1 MTASGRQSGRFGKLL
16 GRRPARAP
24 TIDLGA
30 LAQYEGLALHVRRG
44 MGDRPGDRRFPG
56 HRDATGVEIEA
67 YVPYT
72 PGDDLRHLDWNAVGR
87 LDALLVRR
95 FTAERAVC
103 VDLLLDASASMTVP
117 VRDDKLGAARELAT
131 ALAFTALGT
140 NDAVR
145 VTLLADDATTHTSA
159 VHRHRASIA
168 RVAEILQTTVGGG
181 ALALGDALSMHA
193 RRHPQPGA
201 AIVVSDLMAEPAEIE
216 RGVQALRARRY
227 DVTLLHVLG
236 PSEMHPGRAGGHAQ
250 LLDVE
255 SHAQHSIRLTANAIA
270 RYEAALAEHL
280 AALAALAIRN
290 DVRYARLVTDD
301 GVGDF
306 VTRELPRLGILRRR

>member
-1 MTASGRQSGRFGKLL
+1 MTPSGRLGKLL

-24 TIDLGA
+24 AFDLA
-30 LAQYEGLALHVRRG
+30 TLARYDGLALHVRRG

-56 HRDATGVEIEA
+56 HRDSAGVEIEA

-117 VRDDKLGAARELAT
+117 PGDDKLGAARELAL
-131 ALAFTALGT
+131 ALAFVALGT

-145 VTLLADDATTHTSA
+145 VSLLGGDGTTRTSP
-159 VHRHRASIA
+159 VHRQRASIA
-168 RVAEILQTTVGGG
+168 RIAELLETTAAAG
-181 ALALGDALSMHA
+181 ALTLGDALAAHA
-193 RRHPQPGA
+193 RRHPLPGA

-236 PSEMHPGRAGGHAQ
+236 RSEIDPGRMAGHAV
-250 LLDVE
+250 LEDVE
-255 SHAQHSIRLTANAIA
+255 SRVQHPIRLTADALG
-270 RYEAALAEHL
+270 RYRAALTTHL
-280 AALAALAIRN
+280 AALEALAVRN
-290 DVRYARLVTDD
+290 GAAYARLVTDE
-301 GVGDF
+301 GVGAF
-306 VTRELPRLGILRRR
+306 VTHELPRLGILRRR

>member
-1 MTASGRQSGRFGKLL
+1 MTLSGRQ
-16 GRRPARAP
+16 AAA
-24 TIDLGA
+24 TIDIAA
-30 LAQYEGLALHVRRG
+30 LAQFDGLALRVRRG

-56 HRDATGVEIEA
+56 HRDTAGVEIEA

-103 VDLLLDASASMTVP
+103 VDLLLDASASMAVP
-117 VRDDKLGAARELAT
+117 ARDDKRGAARELAT
-131 ALAFTALGT
+131 ALAFIALGT

-145 VTLLADDATTHTSA
+145 VTLLADDATTHASP

-168 RVAEILQTTVGGG
+168 RIAELLATTVTGGSLAIG
-181 ALALGDALSMHA
+181 NALVAHA
-193 RRHPQPGA
+193 RRHPRPGA

-216 RGVQALRARRY
+216 RGVQALRSRRY

-236 PSEMHPGRAGGHAQ
+236 RSEMEPGRASGHAV
-250 LLDVE
+250 LEDVE
-255 SHAQHSIRLTANAIA
+255 SRAQHPIRLTADAIA
-270 RYEAALAEHL
+270 RYRTALAEHL
-280 AALAALAIRN
+280 AALEALAVRN
-290 DVRYARLVTDD
+290 GATYARLVTDQ
-301 GVGDF
+301 GVGAF
-306 VTRELPRLGILRRR
+306 VTGELPRLGLLRRK

>member
-1 MTASGRQSGRFGKLL
+1 MTPSGRLGKLL

-24 TIDLGA
+24 TIDLAA
-30 LAQYEGLALHVRRG
+30 LAQYDGLALHVRRG

-56 HRDATGVEIEA
+56 HRDTAGVEIEA

-103 VDLLLDASASMTVP
+103 VDLLLDTSASMSVP
-117 VRDDKLGAARELAT
+117 PRDDKLGAARELAL
-131 ALAFTALGT
+131 ALGFIALGT

-145 VTLLADDATTHTSA
+145 VVRLAADGATHTSP

-168 RVAEILQTTVGGG
+168 RVAEALATTVAGG
-181 ALALGDALSMHA
+181 ALALGDALVAHA
-193 RRHPQPGA
+193 RRYPRPGA
-201 AIVVSDLMAEPAEIE
+201 AIVVSDLMAEPGEIE
-216 RGVQALRARRY
+216 RGVQALRARHY

-236 PSEMHPGRAGGHAQ
+236 RSEVEPGRTSGHAV
-250 LLDVE
+250 LEDVE
-255 SHAQHSIRLTANAIA
+255 SRARHPIRLTVAAIA
-270 RYEAALAEHL
+270 RYRDALAAHL
-280 AALAALAIRN
+280 AALETIATRN
-290 DVRYARLVTDD
+290 GATYARLVTDE
-301 GVGDF
+301 GIGAF
-306 VTRELPRLGILRRR
+306 VTRELPRTGILRRR